1 MKNDP
6 FELLKARERHKAV
19 REAWKREQ
27 LLVWEGKGTKKQQI
41 DILDLKK
48 GKAYD
53 DFGQAF
59 EGQHM
64 KSAAEYPEY
73 LGNPDN
79 IQFLTRD
86 EHLMAHKGNWRNP
99 TNWYYDPLTR
109 AYSNF
114 ANDQLIPC
122 KIIELSDPVIADGL
136 IDFYVID
143 PLTGKKI
150 KPGDVVLNCEE
161 GEVIRRINEGRFVK
175 LSELA
180 IAITYAHFKLS
191 NTRITTE
198 SFKQTVAEAG
208 DTVNY
213 CLAPDAIAIPL
224 KTKETYDYYY
234 AVSDIDFNRL
244 EERLTHSEVNQLR
257 TKLEGIDDINA
268 LSAERKSVI
277 TDIRKFIK
285 SQNITDT
292 DLEKINRF
300 ISTLYRISFSAFY
313 NTMNQHEG
321 LYTNERLAVNRNSA
335 LTFPKNIP

>member
-1 MKNDP
+1 M
-6 FELLKARERHKAV
+6 
-19 REAWKREQ
+19 
-27 LLVWEGKGTKKQQI
+27 
-41 DILDLKK
+41 
-48 GKAYD
+48 
-53 DFGQAF
+53 
-59 EGQHM
+59 
-64 KSAAEYPEY
+64 
-73 LGNPDN
+73 
-79 IQFLTRD
+79 
-86 EHLMAHKGNWRNP
+86 
-99 TNWYYDPLTR
+99 
-109 AYSNF
+109 
-114 ANDQLIPC
+114 
-122 KIIELSDPVIADGL
+122 IADGL

-244 EERLTHSEVNQLR
+244 EERLPHSEVNQLR

-321 LYTNERLAVNRNSA
+321 LYTNERLAVNRNSELVSLDEA
-335 LTFPKNIP
+335 INTERPVIQEPKREKKRGGISR